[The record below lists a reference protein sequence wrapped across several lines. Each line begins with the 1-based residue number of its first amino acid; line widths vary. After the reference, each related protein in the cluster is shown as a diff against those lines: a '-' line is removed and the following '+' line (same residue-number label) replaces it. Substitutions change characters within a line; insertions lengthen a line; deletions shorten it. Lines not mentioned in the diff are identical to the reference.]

1 MDFTFQSDIKTSVH
15 KIIKSG
21 LNDNLSM
28 PYLGVHDSTF
38 LTLIF
43 GRDFE
48 MNIKLH
54 LPGSIC
60 LQAPDKHPPHE
71 PKVVTKIKSN

>member
-43 GRDFE
+43 GRDF
-48 MNIKLH
+48 
-54 LPGSIC
+54 
-60 LQAPDKHPPHE
+60 
-71 PKVVTKIKSN
+71 